1 MNPIVVCAIVFVVA
15 VVALLWL
22 TLRDVKDYARAIRQR
37 TESPERRIVHRELM
51 PRLPGEDESVTH
63 EACSL
68 ECGHSVCLV
77 YRRMMV
83 VRCDQCAPVR
93 PLILPK

>member
-1 MNPIVVCAIVFVVA
+1 MPTVICAMVFVAA

-22 TLRDVKDYARAIRQR
+22 TLRDVKDYGRGIRQR
-37 TESPERRIVHRELM
+37 TQSPDRRIVHRELM
-51 PRLPGEDESVTH
+51 PRLQDEDESLAR
-63 EACSL
+63 EDCSL